1 MNRAN
6 KNILIISSIILII
19 IIWSILLYYIKPS
32 EIVEAIGINNGYL
45 ITFLVALFAGASAI
59 TSTTYYATIITFSL
73 GDLNPILLALMVGP
87 ALVIGDSI
95 FFFIGYKISKIA
107 RGQLK
112 EKMNKFSKWIIT
124 RKKWFVP
131 FVIYF
136 YSGFTPFPTDIL
148 MISLSVAKYPFK
160 KVIIPLLLG
169 NITLAFIIGTLAI
182 WLQTF

>member
-112 EKMNKFSKWIIT
+112 EKMNIT
-124 RKKWFVP
+124 PP
-131 FVIYF
+131 FDADD
-136 YSGFTPFPTDIL
+136 T
-148 MISLSVAKYPFK
+148 
-160 KVIIPLLLG
+160 
-169 NITLAFIIGTLAI
+169 NTLETVTEKSQEVENKNGI
-182 WLQTF
+182 